1 MKISIGRMIS
11 NLATRGR
18 AHGNR
23 FVWWSRWFPA
33 TTVDTDRFQ
42 GNGDPYPDHWKEFPR
57 PSSGGR
63 AVESEA
69 LKASLEALPE
79 PWRRIVIL
87 RDVDGRPAD
96 EVSDATGLKQRDVLN
111 RARELL
117 PEDFGRSLRRI

>member
-1 MKISIGRMIS
+1 VTRTPIVGRS
-11 NLATRGR
+11 SRGPRLAAGLS
-18 AHGNR
+18 
-23 FVWWSRWFPA
+23 SR
-33 TTVDTDRFQ
+33 R
-42 GNGDPYPDHWKEFPR
+42 
-57 PSSGGR
+57 
-63 AVESEA
+63 A